1 MLFFL
6 KQTKTLW
13 LLFLATIA
21 LAIGFQLSTPFA
33 GGALLDVSTTLAASE
48 DLLQAMSAPQKRAHL
63 WITVLLDV
71 PFPFAYG
78 GLFLGLCLRYGGRY
92 SLYLAAPAFLV
103 IPVDLIENTVQ
114 FIALLGNETLLPAKA
129 YLTPAKFLLVYIAA
143 IVAIGSLSINLGLG
157 VLKKFSK

>member
-6 KQTKTLW
+6 IQTKTLW
-13 LLFLATIA
+13 VLFLATIA
-21 LAIGFQLSTPFA
+21 LAIGFQLATPLA
-33 GGALLDVSTTLAASE
+33 GGALLDTSTTLGASE
-48 DLLQAMSAPQKRAHL
+48 DLLQLMSAQQKRAHL

-103 IPVDLIENTVQ
+103 IPIDLIENTVQ
-114 FIALLGNETLLPAKA
+114 FIALLGNESLLPAKA
-129 YLTPAKFLLVYIAA
+129 YLTPAKFLLFYVAALIAM
-143 IVAIGSLSINLGLG
+143 GSLSISLGSG
-157 VLKKFSK
+157 VFRKFSN

>member
-6 KQTKTLW
+6 QQTKTLW
-13 LLFLATIA
+13 LLFLASIA
-21 LAIGFQLSTPFA
+21 LAIGFQLATPFT

-78 GLFLGLCLRYGGRY
+78 GLFLGLCLRHGGRFA
-92 SLYLAAPAFLV
+92 LYLAAPAFLV
-103 IPVDLIENTVQ
+103 IPVDMIENAVQ
-114 FIALLGNETLLPAKA
+114 VIALLGNETLLPAKA
-129 YLTPAKFLLVYIAA
+129 YLTPAKFLLFYAAA
-143 IVAIGSLSINLGLG
+143 IVAIGSLSISLGLR
-157 VLKKFSK
+157 VLRKFTR

>member
-6 KQTKTLW
+6 QQTKTLW

-21 LAIGFQLSTPFA
+21 LAIGFQLSTPSA

-63 WITVLLDV
+63 WITVLLDI